1 MIAADNLSGGYNQTQ
16 VIKNI
21 SLAVLPGKCLGI
33 IGRNGVG
40 KSTLGRLLQGSLT
53 PMTGTISLEAA
64 PIHTLL
70 PYQRRHLGIS
80 YMPQTDMVFDDL
92 TVRENLILSD
102 NWGAQEEYF
111 KLFPILSSRLDQQ
124 AGTMSGGERKILA
137 FVRTMMEH
145 SKCIILDEPSEG
157 VQPENIQHMVTLVKH
172 KLAQAG
178 SVILIEQNINMLTQV
193 ADEYLGLDAG
203 QMVLQCSAYEATQE
217 RLADVLA
224 I

>member
-1 MIAADNLSGGYNQTQ
+1 MMEASNLSGGYNNTQ
-16 VIKNI
+16 VIKNL
-21 SLAVLPGKCLGI
+21 SLLVPSGTCLGI

-53 PMTGTISLEAA
+53 PMTGSISLDELN
-64 PIHTLL
+64 IHNLL
-70 PYQRRHLGIS
+70 PYQRRRIGIS

-92 TVRENLILSD
+92 TVRENLILSE
-102 NWGAQEEYF
+102 NWGVQEDYF
-111 KLFPILSSRLDQQ
+111 SLFPILSVRLDQQ

-137 FVRTMMEH
+137 FVRTMMED

-157 VQPENIQHMVTLVKH
+157 VQPENIQHMVTFIKH
-172 KLAQAG
+172 KLAHAC

-193 ADEYLGLDAG
+193 ADQYLGLDAG
-203 QMVLQCSAYEATQE
+203 CVVLQSRAEEVTQQQ
-217 RLADVLA
+217 LSNVLS